1 MGVKMTER
9 QKEVYDFIVSYIQE
23 NLFPPSHS
31 EIGQALFMTRTAVC
45 YHLKNL
51 RKKNLI
57 EIKNNAPRGI
67 EVKGYKFVKK
77 EEN

>member
-1 MGVKMTER
+1 MTER
-9 QKEVYDFIVSYIQE
+9 QQEVYDFIVSYIQE

-31 EIGQALFMTRTAVC
+31 EIGKALFLTRTAVY

-51 RKKNLI
+51 QKKGLI

-67 EVKGYKFVKK
+67 KVNGYEFVK
-77 EEN
+77 EEEI